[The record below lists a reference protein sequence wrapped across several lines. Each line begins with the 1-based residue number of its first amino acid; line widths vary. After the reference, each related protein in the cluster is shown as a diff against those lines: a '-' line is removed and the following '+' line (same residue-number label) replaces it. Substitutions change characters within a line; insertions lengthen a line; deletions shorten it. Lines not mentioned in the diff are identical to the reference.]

1 MKKLFSFLLIFIIVL
16 MPLNSFAQDDLT
28 VRSWIVESQLLENGD
43 LLVSE
48 DITYMFRSSFNGIF
62 RYIALGGTDWI
73 TDIEIYEVKDG
84 TQIPFSIKYDAANGD
99 SNVYNFNEGND
110 YINLKLFSPSD
121 DEEKTFRMKYTIKNV
136 ASIHRD
142 TGEFYY
148 KYIGPENETSVGY
161 FSAVLALPQLDRD
174 NVKIFGHGP
183 LNGIIEFTDD
193 NRIRLEAENI
203 SSGDMV
209 EARILYPSEY
219 TPLSTRTGGQSL
231 DEILKEE
238 EGYLKEIEEK
248 AAKRERLKNIF
259 NGVSLALV
267 ALGAALTGLFLKLN
281 KRDKYKIDTMMDLYP
296 DDISPAELR
305 LFMNHYVDSRGLMA
319 TLFDL
324 AGREYIQIEEL
335 NLTSSGKKSSRKKE
349 FQFILINKGNKG
361 LLEHEAFLINWLFNV
376 IGNGVTTDTT
386 QIDKARKKWMR
397 DFTKHENEWRNL
409 VKKQLDRRQY
419 RDLKANKTGAILL
432 AISIPMFIFGIFSLI
447 PGGFIGILAI
457 LTSIMLFIL
466 SIILMG
472 RKSDEGYVQYNIWN
486 KFKKEI
492 ESYQGM
498 EIGIPTDKSLIYAVA
513 LGLSLNDLDDY
524 RKTYGNDYY
533 PMYWGYY
540 YFAMSNRKGGSAF
553 EDRFSH
559 SFYGSSSSSGAN
571 STSFGGGGGFSG
583 GGGGGAGGGGTG
595 GF

>member
-16 MPLNSFAQDDLT
+16 MPLKSFAQDDLT

-84 TQIPFSIKYDAANGD
+84 TEIPFNIKYDAVNGD

-110 YINLKLFSPSD
+110 YINLKIFSPSD
-121 DEEKTFRMKYTIKNV
+121 DEEKTFRMKYIIKNV

-148 KYIGPENETSVGY
+148 KYIGPENETSIGH
-161 FSAVLALPQLDRD
+161 FSAILALPQLDRD
-174 NVKIFGHGP
+174 KVKIFGHGP

-209 EARILYPSEY
+209 EARVLYPSEY
-219 TPLSTRTGGQSL
+219 TPLSTRTGTQSL
-231 DEILKEE
+231 DEILREE

-259 NGVSLALV
+259 NGASLVLV

-305 LFMNHYVDSRGLMA
+305 LFMSHYVDSRGLMA

-349 FQFILINKGNKG
+349 FQFTLINKGSKG
-361 LLEHEAFLINWLFNV
+361 LLDHEAFLIDWLFNV
-376 IGNGVTTDTT
+376 IGNGVKTDTT
-386 QIDKARKKWMR
+386 QIDKSRKKWMR
-397 DFTKHENEWRNL
+397 DFTKHESEWRNL
-409 VKKQLDRRQY
+409 VKKQLDGRQY
-419 RDLKANKTGAILL
+419 RDLKSNKTGAILL
-432 AISIPMFIFGIFSLI
+432 AVSIPMFILGIFSLI
-447 PGGFIGILAI
+447 LGGLIGILAI
-457 LTSIMLFIL
+457 LTSILLFIL
-466 SIILMG
+466 SIILMS
-472 RKSDEGYVQYNIWN
+472 RKSDEGYVQYQIWS